1 MAGCIKW
8 YHVWRGPTIDQVFE
22 KKIDAKKHAAWL
34 HYTVGGG
41 TWWRNRV
48 TVTVN
53 GEDVDYS
60 DYKFYNGE
68 SRKVK
73 N

>member
-1 MAGCIKW
+1 MAGCKKW
-8 YHVWRGPTIDQVFE
+8 YHVWRGPTIDAVFE

-34 HYTVGGG
+34 HHNVGGG

-48 TVTVN
+48 TVTLN
-53 GEDVDYS
+53 YDEIDYS

-73 N
+73 I

>member
-1 MAGCIKW
+1 MAGCTKW
-8 YHVWRGPTIDQVFE
+8 YHVWRGPTIDAIFE

-34 HYTVGGG
+34 HHTVGGG

-48 TVTVN
+48 TVTLN
-53 GEDVDYS
+53 YEDIDYS

-73 N
+73 V